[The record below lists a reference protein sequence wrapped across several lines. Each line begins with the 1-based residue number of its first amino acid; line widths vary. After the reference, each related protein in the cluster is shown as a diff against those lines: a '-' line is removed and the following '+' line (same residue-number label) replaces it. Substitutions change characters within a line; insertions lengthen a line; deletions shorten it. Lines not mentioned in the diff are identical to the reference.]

1 MPEQQPFEMSLDD
14 IARRMALATLGS
26 QGHTAMM
33 AELSRRQ
40 TISQLE
46 ATEAQKK
53 NAAYMLWSVIAAAV
67 SAIIT
72 AAGVTFNVFS
82 HYPG

>member
-1 MPEQQPFEMSLDD
+1 
-14 IARRMALATLGS
+14 
-26 QGHTAMM
+26 
-33 AELSRRQ
+33 
-40 TISQLE
+40 
-46 ATEAQKK
+46 
-53 NAAYMLWSVIAAAV
+53 MLWSVIAAAV